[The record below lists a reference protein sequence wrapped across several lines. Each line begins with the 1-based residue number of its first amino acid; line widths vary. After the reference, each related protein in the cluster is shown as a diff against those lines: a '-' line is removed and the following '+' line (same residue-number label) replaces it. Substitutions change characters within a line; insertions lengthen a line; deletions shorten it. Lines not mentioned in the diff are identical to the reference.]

1 MCKKYKANTQITTG
15 KTLTIKTHENTNK
28 SDKNKA

>member
-1 MCKKYKANTQITTG
+1 MCKKYKANMQITTR
-15 KTLTIKTHENTNK
+15 KTLTIKTNENTNK